1 MGWNKV
7 NKVNTV
13 NRVDPWI
20 KWPNFIYLIYPIYPV
35 YRIIA
40 GVDKNELDRDILTR
54 LRAGDMTAC
63 TDCIALHSD
72 SLYRLALRLTNDE
85 AEAEDVVQETFLS
98 AFKSIRNFDG
108 RASLGTWL
116 FRITYNNALMRLR
129 RHKPDTVEID
139 QPVYLEG
146 EEVPRQL
153 FDWCCL
159 PEEDFM
165 TAEAQAKIKMGINQL
180 SEPLRIVFTLRDVEG
195 LSTSEVA
202 EILDLTESAVKV
214 RLHRARL
221 ALREILSGYFT
232 EWAKE
237 RLK

>member
-1 MGWNKV
+1 M
-7 NKVNTV
+7 
-13 NRVDPWI
+13 
-20 KWPNFIYLIYPIYPV
+20 
-35 YRIIA
+35 
-40 GVDKNELDRDILTR
+40 DKNELDHDILNR
-54 LRAGDMTAC
+54 LHAGDMTAC
-63 TDCIALHSD
+63 ADCIALHSD
-72 SLYRLALRLTNDE
+72 SLYGLALRLVNDE
-85 AEAEDVVQETFLS
+85 AEAEDVVQETFLN

-139 QPVYLEG
+139 QPVYMEG
-146 EEVPRQL
+146 DEVPRQL

-165 TAEAQAKIKMGINQL
+165 TSEAQAKIKMGISQL
-180 SEPLRIVFTLRDVEG
+180 SEPLRMVFTLRDIEG
-195 LSTSEVA
+195 LSTAEVA

-232 EWAKE
+232 EWAHEKMS
-237 RLK
+237 

>member
-1 MGWNKV
+1 MG
-7 NKVNTV
+7 
-13 NRVDPWI
+13 D
-20 KWPNFIYLIYPIYPV
+20 
-35 YRIIA
+35 
-40 GVDKNELDRDILTR
+40 VDKHELDRDILKR
-54 LRAGDMTAC
+54 LREGDTTAC

-72 SLYRLALRLTNDE
+72 SLYGLALRLVNDE
-85 AEAEDVVQETFLS
+85 AEAEDVVQETFLN

-108 RASLGTWL
+108 RSSLGTWL

-139 QPVYLEG
+139 QPLYLEG
-146 EEVPRQL
+146 EEIPRQL

-165 TAEAQAKIKMGINQL
+165 TSEAQTKIQAAIRQL
-180 SEPLRIVFTLRDVEG
+180 SEPLRVVFTLRDIEG
-195 LSTSEVA
+195 LSTAEVA

-221 ALREILSGYFT
+221 ALREILASYFT

-237 RLK
+237 KMA

>member
-1 MGWNKV
+1 M
-7 NKVNTV
+7 
-13 NRVDPWI
+13 
-20 KWPNFIYLIYPIYPV
+20 YLIIG
-35 YRIIA
+35 R
-40 GVDKNELDRDILTR
+40 VDKNDQDRDILNR

-72 SLYRLALRLTNDE
+72 SLYGLALRLVNDE
-85 AEAEDVVQETFLS
+85 AEAEDVVQETFLN

-139 QPVYLEG
+139 QPLYLEG

-165 TAEAQAKIKMGINQL
+165 TSEAQAKIQAAIRQL
-180 SEPLRIVFTLRDVEG
+180 SEPLRVVFTLRDIQG
-195 LSTSEVA
+195 LSTQEVA

-221 ALREILSGYFT
+221 AMRETLSGYFT
-232 EWAKE
+232 EWAQEKMS
-237 RLK
+237 